1 MANGDKEEEEKVPG
15 KNAPGKV
22 PFDKERS
29 EILKRTQQIRLAQRP
44 PVPGSPP
51 PASEQVV
58 FGADTALP
66 RLPDE
71 SEITPVTALPD
82 ASEIT
87 TVSGIPVPTSVP
99 SEVVT
104 KPDRFA
110 DVREMDRGNLRRQD
124 FASVDLFA
132 QAIRDRNASA
142 NATGDRRAA
151 AAQRVMDSRAGLGG
165 GLSGLTT
172 MQDANYEL
180 GSGSVLRRSPRELE
194 SESGRMARLGRGL
207 VRQGLAK
214 EGRAMIAQGAAAK
227 LNEPNIRSEAEIRR
241 QETDRR
247 DLLNQISALRNQQQ
261 QYQDFFNTMQAGGGF
276 DRSRYELGTAP
287 GTGGLMTGGL
297 RTSGLQ
303 LQSNITKAG
312 SDGSRIRQ
320 STRNTQGS
328 RLT

>member
-1 MANGDKEEEEKVPG
+1 MANGDKEEEEKRPG
-15 KNAPGKV
+15 KNAPGIR
-22 PFDKERS
+22 PFDKEK
-29 EILKRTQQIRLAQRP
+29 LNVLQQTQKIRLAQRP
-44 PVPGSPP
+44 PRPGSPP
-51 PASEQVV
+51 PAPEQVV

-71 SEITPVTALPD
+71 SEITPVTVLPD

-87 TVSGIPVPTSVP
+87 TVAGIPVPTSVP
-99 SEVVT
+99 SEVAT

-165 GLSGLTT
+165 GLSGLTA

-320 STRNTQGS
+320 STRNTRGS

>member
-1 MANGDKEEEEKVPG
+1 MANGDKEEEEKRPG
-15 KNAPGKV
+15 KNAPGIR
-22 PFDKERS
+22 PFDKEK
-29 EILKRTQQIRLAQRP
+29 LNVLQQTQKIRLAQRP
-44 PVPGSPP
+44 PRPGSPP
-51 PASEQVV
+51 PAPEQVV
-58 FGADTALP
+58 FGADTATGAGIP
-66 RLPDE
+66 VPTSVPSEVVTEPDR
-71 SEITPVTALPD
+71 SA
-82 ASEIT
+82 
-87 TVSGIPVPTSVP
+87 TVAGIPVPTSVP

-165 GLSGLTT
+165 GLSGLTA

-261 QYQDFFNTMQAGGGF
+261 QYQDFFNTMQEGGGF
-276 DRSRYELGTAP
+276 N
-287 GTGGLMTGGL
+287 
-297 RTSGLQ
+297 SGLKDKVEF
-303 LQSNITKAG
+303 SNITKAG

-320 STRNTQGS
+320 STRNTRGS